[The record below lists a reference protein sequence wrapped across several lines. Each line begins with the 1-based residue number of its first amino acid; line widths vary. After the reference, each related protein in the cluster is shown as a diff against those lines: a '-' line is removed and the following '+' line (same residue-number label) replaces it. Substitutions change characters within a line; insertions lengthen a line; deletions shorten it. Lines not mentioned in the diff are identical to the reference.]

1 MTSPDQPRLIF
12 ITGTDTG
19 VGKTVLTS
27 LLLCHWR
34 AAGCPALAIKP
45 FCSGGRADAELL
57 CGLQDDELTLDE
69 INPFHFPEPIAP
81 LVAAR
86 KHRRK
91 IKIQDVFNHVRRVA
105 ASLVHPSIHRSV
117 NPRPVLL
124 IEGAGG
130 LLSPL
135 GEGLTALDL
144 VGALRCETIVVSR
157 NKLGTINHTLLT
169 VKALRAVAPS
179 APRRSRPLVRVVLMG
194 ARTEDFSSASNAAI
208 LKEQLAPV
216 PLVGVPHLGRRCSS
230 AAAIRRSAR
239 EIKKILQRII
249 S

>member
-57 CGLQDDELTLDE
+57 CALQGGELTLDKV
-69 INPFHFPEPIAP
+69 NPFHFPEPISP

-86 KHRRK
+86 RHRRE
-91 IKIQDVFNHVRRVA
+91 IKFLDALNHIRSVA
-105 ASLVHPSIHRSV
+105 ASLIHPSTHQSI
-117 NPRPVLL
+117 NPTPILL

-135 GEGLTALDL
+135 GEGFNALDL
-144 VGALRCETIVVSR
+144 IGSLRCEAVVVAR

-169 VKALRAVAPS
+169 VKVLHAAALRSPS
-179 APRRSRPLVRVVLMG
+179 RFRALVKVVLMG
-194 ARTEDFSSASNAAI
+194 ARKEDLSSASNTAV
-208 LKEQLAPV
+208 LREQLAPV
-216 PLVGVPHLGRRCSS
+216 PLLALPYLGRNCHSTTAIMNSS
-230 AAAIRRSAR
+230 KK
-239 EIKKILQRII
+239 IKKILAQVL